1 MAAGL
6 RMLKFQWTAS
16 PVAFVVSQIGNILRQ
31 AFQRLLVIATGIT
44 IDGLVRAPDSG
55 PGAFTLGIILIAVVL
70 FIDPVT
76 KQLSEIA
83 VQKLKTNTTT
93 LSNVSLAE
101 LALADPT
108 LHAISEPQRSA
119 KWKRLNTKLNDWMW
133 LYWSDANLDN
143 LATRFGA
150 LLSFA
155 IVATWNI
162 WIALLLSLGHII
174 SSRVAGSW
182 NDLVFQ
188 EFDAAPGSDLY
199 RAEFL
204 RKKLMN
210 AENAKEVRLFGWTPW
225 FLADFRRLWENS
237 LANIWPSRKQMSK
250 RALASGAIQILT
262 HSVAVAVLILNIR
275 DGIVSAGQVL
285 TIFGTLASLG
295 GLGYLGFPQ
304 TVAKSNAEIVTDL
317 VSERT
322 EAGLD
327 PVARVRDL
335 KTEAGISRR
344 SVTATKPVNVT
355 IRNLTFGYPGRA
367 PIFHNLNLDI
377 PAGQSVAIV
386 GVNGA
391 GKSTLIKLLCG
402 LYLPTSGSISLNG
415 KAPLDARGDIA
426 VVFQEFEHYHRTLA
440 ENIAVGAFGAEVPQE
455 VLDRVLEQARGTG
468 LLTEER
474 GWDTM
479 LSAEYDGGTDLSGGQ
494 WQRVALA
501 RAFTSLASGAG
512 LLILDEPTSAL
523 DVRAEKE
530 LFDDFLSVTKGA
542 TTILV
547 THRLAAVRRAERI
560 IVIEDG
566 RVVADASHEEHMRNG
581 GLYADMFRLQA
592 SRYVDAEEAQ

>member
-1 MAAGL
+1 
-6 RMLKFQWTAS
+6 MLKFQWTAS
-16 PVAFVVSQIGNILRQ
+16 PIAFVLVQVGNFFRQ
-31 AFQRLLVIATGIT
+31 AFQRLLVIATGLT
-44 IDGLVRAPDSG
+44 VDGLVRARESG
-55 PGAFTLGIILIAVVL
+55 PGMFTLGIALIAVVL
-70 FIDPVT
+70 FIDPLT
-76 KQLSEIA
+76 KQVTELG

-93 LSNVSLAE
+93 LANVSLAE

-108 LHAISEPQRSA
+108 LHTISKPQLSA
-119 KWKRLNTKLNDWMW
+119 AWKRLNTKLNDWMW

-143 LATRFGA
+143 LSTRIGA
-150 LLSFA
+150 LLSFG
-155 IVATWNI
+155 IVATWNV

-182 NDLVFQ
+182 DNLVYQ

-225 FLADFRRLWENS
+225 FLEDFRRLWENS
-237 LANIWPSRKQMSK
+237 LAHIWPTRKQMST
-250 RALASGAIQILT
+250 RAMASGAIQILT
-262 HSVAVAVLILNIR
+262 HSVAVAALIFSIR
-275 DGIVSAGQVL
+275 DGGMSAGQIL
-285 TIFGTLASLG
+285 TIFGALATLS

-304 TVAKSNAEIVTDL
+304 SVAKSNAEIVNNLATD
-317 VSERT
+317 RQQ
-322 EAGLD
+322 AGLP
-327 PVARVRDL
+327 PVANVKELKGEHSDTLRQLEHTRPVEITISDL
-335 KTEAGISRR
+335 S
-344 SVTATKPVNVT
+344 
-355 IRNLTFGYPGRA
+355 FGYPGRP
-367 PIFHNLNLDI
+367 PIFDGLNLHI

-402 LYLPTSGSISLNG
+402 LYAPTSGSILLNG

-426 VVFQEFEHYHRTLA
+426 VVFQEFEHYHRSLA

-455 VLDRVLEQARGTG
+455 VFDRVLEQARGTS

-501 RAFTSLASGAG
+501 RAFASLASGAG

-542 TTILV
+542 TTILL

-566 RVVADASHEEHMRNG
+566 RVVADASHDEHMRDG

-592 SRYVDAEEAQ
+592 SRYVDVEEAQ